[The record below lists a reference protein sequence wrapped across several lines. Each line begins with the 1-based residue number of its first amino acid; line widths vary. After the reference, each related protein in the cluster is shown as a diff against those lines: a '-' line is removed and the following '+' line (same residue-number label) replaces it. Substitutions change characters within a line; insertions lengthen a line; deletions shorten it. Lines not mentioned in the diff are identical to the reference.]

1 MKSRGQEM
9 LPFTTGRQETRNMCG
24 GLEGYL
30 LKHYGLVVNR
40 LVLHSCLVEESTLKT
55 KAKFS
60 IE

>member
-1 MKSRGQEM
+1 M

-60 IE
+60 ID